1 MSKTSICRSVALL
14 LALVLA
20 DAGRAQAQSHP
31 EFVPLTPAMAAFYK
45 PDGGA
50 PAHVGVVVMH
60 RTANYTIHP
69 ACTELSAR
77 GFAVLCMNS
86 RFANNESQVVWP
98 RIALD
103 VKAGVEFLRRQ
114 SGISKVVL
122 FGHSG
127 GGPTM
132 SFYQAVA
139 EKGVAYCQ
147 DPARIDKCGDEL
159 ASLPPADGIVF
170 ADAHPGQ
177 PVMVLRGLNPAVA
190 DERDP
195 PTTPNVPELDAF
207 DVRNGFNPN
216 GASHYSDEFRIRFFA
231 GQSARLNRIIDT
243 AIKHR
248 AEMRAGTFGYPD
260 DDILLIPRG
269 GNPGAGPAGLMYLN
283 VLDPFI
289 DSMNSTTRPE
299 RLLNNDGTISMGI
312 VHSVVRA
319 DPTLKQSNNGFATG
333 TKVLTISSF
342 LSANAVRSSNAD
354 DGIDHCSA
362 NNSTVCAVRS
372 ISVPVIFAGMGA
384 FLFIR
389 DTEVE
394 FDAAASKDKSIIYIA
409 GANHGFTP
417 CTPCETTPGQYGNSV
432 RNLFDYA
439 AAWMRE
445 RF

>member
-1 MSKTSICRSVALL
+1 MKRNIRGVAALL
-14 LALVLA
+14 LALA
-20 DAGRAQAQSHP
+20 CAGSGRAQAQSHP
-31 EFVPLTPAMAAFYK
+31 EFVPLSPAVGAFYK
-45 PDGGA
+45 PDGGT

-60 RTANYTIHP
+60 RTANYLTHP
-69 ACTELSAR
+69 ACTQLSAR
-77 GFAVLCMNS
+77 GFAVLCMSS
-86 RFANNESQVVWP
+86 RFVNNESQVVWP
-98 RIALD
+98 LIALD

-114 SGISKVVL
+114 PGIAKVVL

-147 DPARIDKCGDEL
+147 EPARIDKCGNEL
-159 ASLPPADGIVF
+159 TGLPPVDGIVF

-177 PVMVLRGLNPAVA
+177 PVMVVRGLNPAVA
-190 DERDP
+190 DESDP
-195 PTTPNVPELDAF
+195 PTAPNRQELDAF

-216 GASHYSDEFRIRFFA
+216 GDSHYTDEFRARFFA
-231 GQSARLNRIIDT
+231 GQSARLNRIIDG

-248 AEMRAGTFGYPD
+248 AEIKAGSYGYAD
-260 DDILLIPRG
+260 NDILLIPRG

-283 VLDPFI
+283 VLDPSI
-289 DSMNSTTRPE
+289 GSMNSTTRPQK
-299 RLLNNDGTISMGI
+299 LLNNDGSITTGI
-312 VHSVVRA
+312 VRSVVRA
-319 DPTLKQSNNGFATG
+319 DPSLKQSNNGFDTG

-354 DGIDHCSA
+354 DGIEHCSA
-362 NNSTVCAVRS
+362 NNSTVCAVQS
-372 ISVPVIFAGMGA
+372 ISVPVMFAGMGA

-389 DTEVE
+389 DTELI

-417 CTPCETTPGQYGNSV
+417 CTPCETTPGQYGNSM

-439 AAWMRE
+439 AAWMRQ